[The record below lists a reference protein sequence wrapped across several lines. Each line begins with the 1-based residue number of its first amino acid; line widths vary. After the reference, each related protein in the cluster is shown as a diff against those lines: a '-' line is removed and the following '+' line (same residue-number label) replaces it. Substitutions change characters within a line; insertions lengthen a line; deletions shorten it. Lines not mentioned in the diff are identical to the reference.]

1 MKRNKRSHEMLKEK
15 YSGLSSAQEVLYMNE
30 FKRADKAA
38 ERSEERKNDRENYR
52 M

>member
-1 MKRNKRSHEMLKEK
+1 MKGNKRPHEMLKEK

-38 ERSEERKNDRENYR
+38 ERPEERKNDRENYR

>member
-1 MKRNKRSHEMLKEK
+1 MKGNKRPHEQLKEK
-15 YSGLSSAQEVLYMNE
+15 YNGLSATQEVLYMNE

-38 ERSEERKNDRENYR
+38 ERQGQQRNEEDNYR